1 MVSALFMDTS
11 LFDSNIFNYLVLPL
25 LIFLSRVL
33 DVSIGT
39 LRIIFVAKGKKYVA
53 PILGFF
59 EVFIWLLAISSIM
72 QNLDNYVNFLAYAG
86 GFAAGNYV
94 GMFLEEKIALGVMI
108 VRVVTQKPAD
118 MLISRLNSMGF
129 GITSVDAMG
138 SKSEVNIIYTII
150 HRNEMKRVLDI
161 IKEYN
166 PKAFY
171 SVEDVRYV
179 NEGSFPT
186 RRTLLG
192 RIPDGSAFRR
202 WRKGK

>member
-1 MVSALFMDTS
+1 MDTS

-150 HRNEMKRVLDI
+150 HRNEMKRVLSI

-179 NEGSFPT
+179 NEGAFPT

>member
-1 MVSALFMDTS
+1 M
-11 LFDSNIFNYLVLPL
+11 
-25 LIFLSRVL
+25 

-39 LRIIFVAKGKKYVA
+39 LRIIFVSKGRKYVA

-72 QNLDNYVNFLAYAG
+72 ENLDNYINFFAYAVG
-86 GFAAGNYV
+86 YATGNFI
-94 GMFLEEKIALGVMI
+94 GMLLEEKIALGVMI
-108 VRVVTQKPAD
+108 VRVITQKPAD
-118 MLISRLNSMGF
+118 KLITALNNMGF

-138 SKSEVNIIYTII
+138 SKAEVNIIYTII
-150 HRNEMKRVLDI
+150 HRNEMKKVLDI

-166 PKAFY
+166 PRAFY

-179 NEGSFPT
+179 NEGAFPT

>member
-1 MVSALFMDTS
+1 MMDAS
-11 LFDSNIFNYLVLPL
+11 FLDSNLFNYLILPL

-72 QNLDNYVNFLAYAG
+72 QNLDNYINFFAYAG

-94 GMFLEEKIALGVMI
+94 GMLLEEKIALGVMI
-108 VRVVTQKPAD
+108 VRVITQKPAD
-118 MLISRLNSMGF
+118 MLITKLNSMGF
-129 GITSVDAMG
+129 GITSVDAKG
-138 SKSEVNIIYTII
+138 SKDEVNIIYTII
-150 HRNEMKRVLDI
+150 HRNEMKKVLDI

-179 NEGSFPT
+179 NEGAFPI

>member
-1 MVSALFMDTS
+1 MDAS
-11 LFDSNIFNYLVLPL
+11 FLDSNLFNYLILPL

-72 QNLDNYVNFLAYAG
+72 QNLDNYINFFAYAG

-94 GMFLEEKIALGVMI
+94 GMLLEEKIALGVMI
-108 VRVVTQKPAD
+108 VRVITQKPAD
-118 MLISRLNSMGF
+118 MLITKLNSMGF
-129 GITSVDAMG
+129 GITSVDAKG
-138 SKSEVNIIYTII
+138 SKDEVNIIYTII
-150 HRNEMKRVLDI
+150 HRNEMKKVLDI

-179 NEGSFPT
+179 NEGAFPI